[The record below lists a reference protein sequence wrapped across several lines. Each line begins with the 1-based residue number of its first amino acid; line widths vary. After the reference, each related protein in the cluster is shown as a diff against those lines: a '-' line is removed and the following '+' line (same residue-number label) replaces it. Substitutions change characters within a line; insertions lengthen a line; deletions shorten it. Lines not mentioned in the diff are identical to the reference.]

1 MHTIQIMLVEADSP
15 EDAFREVEMLL
26 ENSESPSWSDW
37 HNASDPESLDFSGRW
52 SNAIFL
58 TPKQEVLIEQDLFD
72 KSEIPNF
79 LCYADDPELADQI
92 VDRFITYRK
101 QAMRENVPAYGSE
114 IDLGVL
120 IDNYDPSAPFSVG
133 GVGMDLWRLSKLFEL
148 LNNEWTYETAIYD
161 LASGTASLDFYHER
175 CKTQPQ
181 KQYLIPVDFHH

>member
-1 MHTIQIMLVEADSP
+1 MLVEADSP

-26 ENSESPSWSDW
+26 EDSNNPRWSDW
-37 HNASDPESLDFSGRW
+37 HNASGWEEKDFAGRW
-52 SNAIFL
+52 SGQIFL
-58 TPKQEVLIEQDLFD
+58 TPEQEALLEQDLLD
-72 KSEIPNF
+72 KSTIPNH
-79 LCYADDPELADQI
+79 LCYADDPEMADHI
-92 VDRFITYRK
+92 VDRFLTYRK

-161 LASGTASLDFYHER
+161 LSSGTASLDFYHTR

>member
-1 MHTIQIMLVEADSP
+1 MLVEADSP
-15 EDAFREVEMLL
+15 EQAFQEVEMIL
-26 ENSESPSWSDW
+26 ENSNSPSWSDW
-37 HNASDPESLDFSGRW
+37 HNASGWEEKDFSGRW
-52 SNAIFL
+52 SGQIFL
-58 TPKQEVLIEQDLFD
+58 TPEQEKMLEDDTLD
-72 KSEIPNF
+72 KSTIPNH
-79 LCYADDPELADQI
+79 LCYADDPEMADHI

-114 IDLGVL
+114 IDLGVF

-161 LASGTASLDFYHER
+161 LASGTASLDFYHLR
-175 CKTQPQ
+175 CKSQPQ

>member
-1 MHTIQIMLVEADSP
+1 MHTVQIMLVEADSP

-26 ENSESPSWSDW
+26 ENSNSPSWSDW

-101 QAMRENVPAYGSE
+101 QGS
-114 IDLGVL
+114 
-120 IDNYDPSAPFSVG
+120 Y
-133 GVGMDLWRLSKLFEL
+133 
-148 LNNEWTYETAIYD
+148 
-161 LASGTASLDFYHER
+161 
-175 CKTQPQ
+175 
-181 KQYLIPVDFHH
+181 